1 MLCPPPPCA
10 VQDDTPVKER
20 GPPRTL
26 SCERSFPP
34 TADPAALRAACREL
48 AQALLPRLLE
58 VRLVGPLTWLA
69 VPPLLTSD

>member
-1 MLCPPPPCA
+1 M
-10 VQDDTPVKER
+10 KER

-58 VRLVGPLTWLA
+58 VRLVGPLTYG
-69 VPPLLTSD
+69 